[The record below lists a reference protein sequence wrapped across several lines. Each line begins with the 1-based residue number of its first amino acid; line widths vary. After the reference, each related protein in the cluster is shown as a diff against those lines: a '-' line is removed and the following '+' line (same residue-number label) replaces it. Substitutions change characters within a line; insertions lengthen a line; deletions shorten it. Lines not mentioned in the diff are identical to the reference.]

1 MAYNPHAMKPAVL
14 LLFCTLTLPLAAQ
27 TTNKAFVDAIAKNC
41 RATPMARIDSFGS
54 NPVVTDNQDNAL
66 PDGDT
71 LADPIFVR
79 STERLLP
86 VFKSSYPNIRVVIAV
101 TSSNVINAFAAPDFA
116 SDPTNGNRVAL
127 VCVPNTF
134 VRFMGEE
141 DELGFIIAHE
151 LGHTVDEACRQR
163 TQVTRANQ
171 IICEQRA
178 DEIGY
183 WLLRQAGYSPYAA
196 AGAFGRLEMYSGDTS
211 TGLSGLFRQL
221 ASDHPITPNRI
232 ANMRRLLLSE
242 SN

>member
-1 MAYNPHAMKPAVL
+1 
-14 LLFCTLTLPLAAQ
+14 
-27 TTNKAFVDAIAKNC
+27 
-41 RATPMARIDSFGS
+41 MARIDSFGS
-54 NPVVTDNQDNAL
+54 NPVVTDNQGNAL
-66 PDGDT
+66 PNGIPQEGT
-71 LADPIFVR
+71 KFFQLADPIFVR

-101 TSSNVINAFAAPDFA
+101 TSSNVINAFAFPNFA

-134 VRFMGEE
+134 IQFMGEE

-163 TQVTRANQ
+163 TQVTRTNQ
-171 IICEQRA
+171 VICEQRA

-183 WLLRQAGYSPYAA
+183 WLSRQAGYSPYAA

-211 TGLSGLFRQL
+211 TGLLGLFRQL

-242 SN
+242 THP